1 MTGISN
7 AMASKVALAGAGI
20 LVLATLAGCA
30 EDEPGPQFANNPPT
44 ATAGASAGLPTTVP
58 ATPLPAATPV
68 AATPVA
74 IEDVLG
80 TRGAVPRIFL
90 ASSESIW
97 AVDDRGNSE
106 EIFSAEPDE
115 RVLAIGP
122 SPDARQVAAMV
133 AWDGGRETSLVI
145 LDAGGDVVKEV
156 ELPGRLSATP
166 AAAQVAGSALVDWS
180 PQGDKI
186 LLVMPDDSLLTLAV
200 AADASPESIDPGA
213 SGGHILGPSWSPTG
227 QQVAYLRVDPETR
240 SRSLAVYDLAS
251 GDTREVVSSTDGR
264 LVVEFAW
271 EPDGKSLLFTEG
283 AAPGGVITGIDLWRI
298 GIDGQ
303 GRELVAAAGTAAP
316 VARIT
321 NVTPSPDGK
330 SVAYAVLVPGDGTP
344 RVDGV
349 WVREL
354 ASGQGFRLG
363 LPSMRSVEGIWWTSR
378 GLAIATVTDRQNEPI
393 LAVLLVSPSGNVS
406 ALWARPLS
414 AAAPAATPATPP
426 SAANQT
432 QDAASP

>member
-7 AMASKVALAGAGI
+7 VISKIGLAGVGL
-20 LVLATLAGCA
+20 LVLAILAGCV

-44 ATAGASAGLPTTVP
+44 ATAGVGVGLPTTVP
-58 ATPLPAATPV
+58 ASPVPAATPV

-80 TRGAVPRIFL
+80 TRGAASRIFL

-122 SPDARQVAAMV
+122 SPDATQVAAML
-133 AWDGGRETSLVI
+133 AWDNGREISLIV
-145 LDAGGDVVKEV
+145 LDAGGNVEEDV
-156 ELPGRLSATP
+156 ELPGRQSGTP
-166 AAAQVAGSALVDWS
+166 TAAPGPGSALVDWS

-186 LLVMPDDSLLTLAV
+186 LLVLPDDSLATITV
-200 AADASPESIDPGA
+200 APDAALESLDPGS
-213 SGGHILGPSWSPTG
+213 SGGSILAPAWSPTG
-227 QQVAYLRVDPETR
+227 QQVAYLRVDPETE
-240 SRSLAVYDLAS
+240 SRSLAVYDLAR
-251 GDTREVVSSTDGR
+251 GEARDIVSSTAGR

-271 EPDGKSLLFTEG
+271 EPDGKNLLFTEG

-298 GIDGQ
+298 GIDGE

-330 SVAYAVLVPGDGTP
+330 SVAYAVLVPGEAAP

-349 WVREL
+349 WVRDL
-354 ASGQGFRLG
+354 AGGQGFRLG

-378 GLAIATVTDRQNEPI
+378 GLAIATVTDRRNEPI

-414 AAAPAATPATPP
+414 PATPAATPATPP
-426 SAANQT
+426 DPADQT